1 MILNKIKKCVNLALF
16 INAICFSITH
26 TADAQELSGYQK
38 PPESIAKIVE
48 ESVSRSVI
56 LSGRA
61 KYMAILEEPGYPSIN
76 EIAAPYLK
84 LAGLRVNPRNNG
96 NNRSSFYTSLRFK
109 ILDNSEE
116 FELQNI
122 PKDAKIKNV
131 TFSPDEDKVAFAITT
146 DSVIELWMGDLVAKS
161 AKRLNNFGL
170 NDTYGTLLEWAPD
183 GKTILAKF
191 KSEQSPLKPL
201 SPELSGPN
209 VQESIGKSSPNRTY
223 QDLLKNTNDE
233 LRLDYYLTSQLKLV
247 YMDGQSV
254 NYSREDIYK
263 SFDFS
268 PDGELVMLSVIHK
281 PYSFVVPIG
290 NFPNKIEIRDKYGKL
305 IQDFADVPLGDKL
318 PQGFDAV
325 ITGPREFE
333 WRTDKPQTIFWAE
346 TQDDGDPNKRIM
358 VRDIL
363 YTSKATE
370 PYDKKQKLADCYLRY
385 QSIDWG
391 DDQLALVTERW
402 WKTKAERRVFIKP
415 GNANYRVNLWDR
427 YSEDSYTDPGEFVKV
442 KNQYNRDVL
451 LMDYNILRRVAD
463 PSNVN
468 IFSISDGASP
478 IGDRP
483 FLLQFNVKTKVTD
496 TLFHSRAPFFEKPIF
511 FDNKNNLIVSRETAT
526 EPPNYFDL
534 DCRRGK
540 TEQLTFFK
548 NPYTQLNDIS
558 KQQLSYKRNDRL
570 NLTATLYLPAGYSIA
585 NGKLPVLMWA
595 YPKEYKTIAAA
606 GQVKGS
612 PFRFSKISWASPI
625 YWVTRGYAVMDN
637 VDMPIV
643 GESNDYPNDTFIDQL
658 KENAIAAV
666 GKIVNM
672 GIGDPKR
679 IAVGGHSYG
688 AFMTANL
695 LAHTNLFAAGIAR
708 SGAYNRTLTP
718 NGFQAEERTYWQAPE
733 LYFKISP
740 FSYADKIK
748 APLLLIHGEAD
759 DNSGTFPIQ
768 SERLYSALKGF
779 GATTRLV
786 FLPYEAHSYR
796 AKESIL
802 HMLWEMDNWLDKY
815 VKNK

>member
-1 MILNKIKKCVNLALF
+1 MILNRIKKCVLHALF
-16 INAICFSITH
+16 IKAIYFSGINI
-26 TADAQELSGYQK
+26 AFAQEVTGYQK
-38 PPESIAKIVE
+38 PPESIAQIVDQ
-48 ESVSRSVI
+48 SISRSVI
-56 LSGRA
+56 LSGRS
-61 KYMAILEEPGYPSIN
+61 KFMAILEDPGYPPIN
-76 EIAAPYLK
+76 DIAAPYLK
-84 LAGLRVNPRNNG
+84 LAGLRVNPLNYS
-96 NNRSSFYTSLRFK
+96 NNRSSYFSSLRFK
-109 ILDNSEE
+109 EVHKNED

-122 PKDAKIKNV
+122 PKIAQIKNV
-131 TFSPDEDKVAFAITT
+131 VFSPDENKVAFSITT
-146 DSVIELWMGDLVAKS
+146 NTEIELWVGDLFLKTAN
-161 AKRLNNFGL
+161 RLTNFSL
-170 NDTYGTLLEWAPD
+170 NDTYGTVLKWSPD
-183 GKTILAKF
+183 SKTILAKF
-191 KSEQSPLKPL
+191 KSEVKPLKPL

-209 VQESIGKSSPNRTY
+209 IQESTGKSSPNRTY

-233 LRLDYYLTSQLKLV
+233 LQFDYYLTAQLKLV
-247 YMDGQSV
+247 YLDGESV

-268 PDGELVMLSVIHK
+268 PDGELVMLMVIHK
-281 PYSFVVPIG
+281 PYSYVVPIG
-290 NFPNKIEIRDKYGKL
+290 NFPYKLEIRDKYGKL
-305 IQDFADVPLGDKL
+305 IQDFANVPLADNL

-325 ITGPREFE
+325 VSGPREFE
-333 WRTDKPQTIFWAE
+333 WRTDKPKTIFWVEA
-346 TQDDGDPNKRIM
+346 QDNGDPNKRIT
-358 VRDIL
+358 VKDIL
-363 YTSKATE
+363 YTLKATE
-370 PYDKKQKLADCYLRY
+370 PYVKKQKLADCYLRY
-385 QSIDWG
+385 QNIDWG
-391 DDQLALVTERW
+391 DDQLAIVTERW

-415 GNANYRVNLWDR
+415 GNSSYRVNLWDR
-427 YSEDSYTDPGEFVKV
+427 YSEDAYSDPGEFVKV
-442 KNQYNRDVL
+442 KNQFNRDVL
-451 LMDYNILRRVAD
+451 LMDYNMIRRTAD
-463 PSNVN
+463 TNNVN
-468 IFSISDGASP
+468 IFSISEGSSP

-496 TLFHSRAPFFEKPIF
+496 TLFHSRAPFYEKPIF
-511 FDNKNNLIVSRETAT
+511 FDNKNYLIVSRETVV
-526 EPPNYFDL
+526 EPPNYFNL
-534 DCRRGK
+534 DYHKGK

-548 NPYTQLNDIS
+548 NPYPQLSVII
-558 KQQLSYKRNDRL
+558 KQQLTYKRADKL
-570 NLTATLYLPAGYSIA
+570 NLTSTLYLPTGYTAAS
-585 NGKLPVLMWA
+585 GKLPVLMWA
-595 YPKEYKTIAAA
+595 YPKEYKTAAAA

-666 GKIVNM
+666 GKIVSM

-718 NGFQAEERTYWQAPE
+718 NGFQAEERTYWQAPD
-733 LYFKISP
+733 LYYKMSP
-740 FSYADKIK
+740 FSYADKINT
-748 APLLLIHGEAD
+748 PLLLIHGEAD

-786 FLPYEAHSYR
+786 YLPYEAHSYR

-802 HMLWEMDNWLDKY
+802 HMLWEMDNWLDKH

>member
-496 TLFHSRAPFFEKPIF
+496 TLFHSRAPFFE
-511 FDNKNNLIVSRETAT
+511 
-526 EPPNYFDL
+526 
-534 DCRRGK
+534 
-540 TEQLTFFK
+540 
-548 NPYTQLNDIS
+548 
-558 KQQLSYKRNDRL
+558 
-570 NLTATLYLPAGYSIA
+570 
-585 NGKLPVLMWA
+585 
-595 YPKEYKTIAAA
+595 
-606 GQVKGS
+606 
-612 PFRFSKISWASPI
+612 
-625 YWVTRGYAVMDN
+625 
-637 VDMPIV
+637 
-643 GESNDYPNDTFIDQL
+643 
-658 KENAIAAV
+658 
-666 GKIVNM
+666 
-672 GIGDPKR
+672 
-679 IAVGGHSYG
+679 
-688 AFMTANL
+688 
-695 LAHTNLFAAGIAR
+695 
-708 SGAYNRTLTP
+708 
-718 NGFQAEERTYWQAPE
+718 
-733 LYFKISP
+733 
-740 FSYADKIK
+740 
-748 APLLLIHGEAD
+748 
-759 DNSGTFPIQ
+759 
-768 SERLYSALKGF
+768 
-779 GATTRLV
+779 
-786 FLPYEAHSYR
+786 
-796 AKESIL
+796 
-802 HMLWEMDNWLDKY
+802 
-815 VKNK
+815 

>member
-1 MILNKIKKCVNLALF
+1 MILNKIKKCVNIALF
-16 INAICFSITH
+16 INAVCLSITYKV
-26 TADAQELSGYQK
+26 DAQEISGYQK

-84 LAGLRVNPRNNG
+84 LAGLRVNPKNNG

-109 ILDNSEE
+109 TLDNSEE

-122 PKDAKIKNV
+122 PKDAQIKNV

-146 DSVIELWMGDLVAKS
+146 DSVIELWMGDLVTKS
-161 AKRLNNFGL
+161 AKRLNNFAL
-170 NDTYGTLLEWAPD
+170 NDTYGTLLKWAPD

-191 KSEQSPLKPL
+191 KIEQSLLKPL

-209 VQESIGKSSPNRTY
+209 VQESTGKSSPNRTY

-254 NYSREDIYK
+254 NFSREGIYK

-281 PYSFVVPIG
+281 PYSYVVPIG

-305 IQDFADVPLGDKL
+305 IQDFADVPLADNL

-333 WRTDKPQTIFWAE
+333 WRTDKPQTIFWVEA
-346 TQDDGDPNKRIM
+346 QDDGDPNKRIM
-358 VRDIL
+358 FRDIL

-370 PYDKKQKLADCYLRY
+370 SYVKKQKLADCYLRF

-442 KNQYNRDVL
+442 KNQYNRDIL

-496 TLFHSRAPFFEKPIF
+496 TLFHSKAPFFEKPIF
-511 FDNKNNLIVSRETAT
+511 FNNKNNLIVSRETAT

-534 DCRRGK
+534 DYRKGK
-540 TEQLTFFK
+540 TQQLTFFK
-548 NPYTQLNDIS
+548 NPYPQLSDIN

-570 NLTATLYLPAGYSIA
+570 NLTATLYLPAGYSTA

-612 PFRFSKISWASPI
+612 PFKFSKISWASPI

-658 KENAIAAV
+658 KENAVAAV
-666 GKIVNM
+666 SKIVNM

-733 LYFKISP
+733 LYFKMSP

-786 FLPYEAHSYR
+786 YLPYEAHSYR